1 MGQPATIV
9 ARRTDLLTSKR
20 GEWGTKNVHYSVPIL
35 LVLLVSTCGE
45 ESADETQAATGG
57 ARDTGGVS
65 SGFGAASS
73 GGTGTGG
80 ASSGTA
86 GVAGNGVAG
95 NGGGSPTT
103 SGCGTSAPSGA
114 QNRTLQ
120 LFGTTRGFVLS
131 VPDDYD
137 ATKPYPLVF
146 AWHGQGGDGALARRY
161 FGVEDAAAGSA
172 IFVYPDGLPLLGDD
186 TAWDLAPDGVDVALF
201 DALLSQVSAEYCL
214 DTSRIF
220 STGHSYGGYMT
231 NRLGCSRANV
241 LRGVASVAGGPPFG
255 PGRDAPCVGKV
266 AALLVHGESDSDVEI
281 AEGERARDRYL
292 GANACQATAQAD
304 GPAPC
309 VRYEGCSEEDP
320 VVWCMH
326 QGDHAWPDF
335 AGSAIAEFFAGLD

>member
-1 MGQPATIV
+1 MRQVGESLWTSLYD
-9 ARRTDLLTSKR
+9 RRSPYR
-20 GEWGTKNVHYSVPIL
+20 SPGEDEGAKDVHYSVPIL
-35 LVLLVSTCGE
+35 LGLLISTCGE
-45 ESADETQAATGG
+45 ESNDETQAATGG
-57 ARDTGGVS
+57 THDTGGVS
-65 SGFGAASS
+65 SGFGAAS
-73 GGTGTGG
+73 TGG
-80 ASSGTA
+80 ASGGPP

-95 NGGGSPTT
+95 NGGSSTT
-103 SGCGTSAPSGA
+103 SGCGANAPSGV
-114 QNRTLQ
+114 QNRTLE

-131 VPDDYD
+131 VPNDYD
-137 ATKPYPLVF
+137 STKPYPLVF
-146 AWHGQGGDGALARRY
+146 AWHGQGGDGALSRRY

-186 TAWDLAPDGVDVALF
+186 TAWDLSPEGVDVAFF
-201 DALLSQVSAEYCL
+201 DTLLARVFAEYCV

-255 PGRDAPCVGKV
+255 PGRDAPCAGRV

-292 GANACQATAQAD
+292 GTNACQATTQAVS
-304 GPAPC
+304 PAPC
-309 VRYEGCSEEDP
+309 ARYDGCDEEAP

-326 QGDHAWPDF
+326 QGNHAWPDF